1 MNVNSMIVNEVTQ
14 HQHTSRGKQMSE
26 ACTPCKAEWF
36 AVQTYAKHEKT
47 VTAHLRQRQITVFT
61 PTLRQSHVWSDR
73 KKVIDVP
80 LFPCYVFVQAATW
93 RDIHLSVVTAPG
105 VLGWVGVRK
114 QPMAIPES
122 QIETFRVI
130 TSKNLPASPY
140 PFLNIGQ
147 RVRIQ
152 GGCLDGVEGVLVGKN
167 GNSRLIVS
175 IDLIRQSASVALDGY
190 RVVPI

>member
-1 MNVNSMIVNEVTQ
+1 
-14 HQHTSRGKQMSE
+14 MSE

-36 AVQTYAKHEKT
+36 AVHTYAKHEKT
-47 VTAHLRQRQITVFT
+47 VTAQLEQRQVTVFT
-61 PTLRQSHVWSDR
+61 PTLRQSRVWSDR

-93 RDIHLSVVTAPG
+93 RDIHLHVVTVPG
-105 VLGWVGVRK
+105 VLGWVGVRR

-130 TSKNLPASPY
+130 TSENLPAHPY

-175 IDLIRQSASVALDGY
+175 IDLIRKSAAVALDGY